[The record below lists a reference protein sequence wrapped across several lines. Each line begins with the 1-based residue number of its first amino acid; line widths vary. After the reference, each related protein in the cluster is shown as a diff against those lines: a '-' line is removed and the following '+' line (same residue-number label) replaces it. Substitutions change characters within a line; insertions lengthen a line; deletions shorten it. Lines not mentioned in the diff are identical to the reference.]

1 MTTDQLMDF
10 QRATVDYVLRR
21 LYDDGPEATDR
32 FLVADE
38 VGMGKTM
45 VARGVIAGAIERL
58 ENDAAV
64 DRIDVV
70 YICSNADIARQNV
83 AKLDVIGDR
92 TRPLSTRISL
102 LATQVRDL
110 DRPPPPN
117 RAKTVN
123 LIALTPGTSFS
134 TGQATGKVE
143 ERALLYHALRR
154 RGVVGSSDEALQRV
168 LQGNESEVGQ
178 QRWAYEVSKL
188 DLSDHRP
195 DDAIVAEFQRA
206 LAHSDL
212 VNELASVASR
222 CTPEAIP
229 SELLQERSALVKALR
244 HTMSRSSIAALEP
257 DLIVLDEFQRFK
269 HLLQHPDE
277 GEETEVSRLA
287 AELFTYP
294 GAKVLLLSATP
305 YKPLTLAEEEQL
317 TGDNHYKDLLA
328 TVRFLAHPNG
338 PSVEAEAQGALARY
352 RDQLVTG
359 SGAHSAKHDVERT
372 LLRFMSR
379 TERPTLGE
387 AQMLT
392 ERTGGVSAPDAE
404 DLVELVGLKG
414 LARQVEA
421 QLSLDYWKS
430 SPYFMSFMDGYQL
443 SSRVKARLDDPA
455 VVTAVRDV
463 RSVRRSDVDSMRP
476 IEHGN
481 GRLRALVADTID
493 TGLWNLLW
501 LPPSMPYYSPGGVY
515 RDVDAIHATK
525 RLIFSSW
532 AAAPSAIAAL
542 TSHEA
547 QRRMVG
553 GRVGDPTPRL
563 TYDASSGR
571 AAGMTA
577 LALTVPIPQLA
588 AEVDPLDLA
597 RADADVVMPTEE
609 LLKRASRRIFHH
621 LGTQPASN
629 LAASQD
635 TWFWYAPLRLADY
648 DFLALHDVLA
658 GRRGSEGLRQHLDR
672 ANEARSGQVAL
683 TSFPSELAKWFAT
696 AAVASPGNCAWRAL
710 QRTIPADAVISETAI
725 LRGAAII
732 GDAFRTLF
740 NRAEVI
746 GLLSQVGTP
755 GLAYWQQ
762 VLEYCLAGNLQ
773 AVLDEYLHHLVGNE
787 RPTTDEEVERVARG
801 VADAIGFGRGRIQAF
816 DPDEMERPIN
826 FAPRFAVRYGNAR
839 GTVRSD
845 EDSTDRMSDVRS
857 AFNSPFWP
865 MVLAS
870 TSVGQEGIDFHWWC
884 HSLVHWNQPANVVD
898 LEQREGRVHR
908 FRGHAVRKN
917 VAAAHRADALR
928 SPESDPWDAAF
939 AAAGN
944 RRPADMNELWPS
956 WVYPGA
962 ATVRCWVPYFPLSK
976 EIDRAERLRRD
987 RALYRLAF
995 GQPRQEDLIGI
1006 LDADGVA
1013 ADPDHLR
1020 SLRIDLTPP
1029 PVADP
1034 PNRSED
1040 VPDPI
1045 QEARR

>member
-21 LYDDGPEATDR
+21 LYDDGPKVTDR

-45 VARGVIAGAIERL
+45 VARGVIGGAIERL

-83 AKLDVIGDR
+83 AKLDVIGDG
-92 TRPLSTRISL
+92 TRPLSTRISM
-102 LATQVRDL
+102 LATQIRDL
-110 DRPPPPN
+110 NRQPPEG
-117 RAKTVN
+117 RKLVN
-123 LIALTPGTSFS
+123 LIAFTPGTSFS
-134 TGQATGKVE
+134 TGHSGGQVA
-143 ERALLYHALRR
+143 ERALLVHLLLPLIDHDQVD
-154 RGVVGSSDEALQRV
+154 GLEDV
-168 LQGNESEVGQ
+168 LQGDVGDARW
-178 QRWAYEVSKL
+178 QR
-188 DLSDHRP
+188 
-195 DDAIVAEFQRA
+195 
-206 LAHSDL
+206 
-212 VNELASVASR
+212 EL
-222 CTPEAIP
+222 E
-229 SELLQERSALVKALR
+229 ALR
-244 HTMSRSSIAALEP
+244 LPGCEPDADITARFRTQLDNDLLDRVVRLVGTWGEQLEPDRELRQRRAATIRDLRNHLSRVSIAALEP

-287 AELFTYP
+287 TELFTYP

-305 YKPLTLAEEEQL
+305 YKSLTLAEEEQL

-352 RDQLVTG
+352 RDQLLTG
-359 SGAHSAKHDVERT
+359 GDALSAKHDVERT

-392 ERTGGVSAPDAE
+392 ERTGGVGAPDAE
-404 DLVELVGLKG
+404 DLVELVGLKD

-443 SSRVKARLDDPA
+443 SNRVKARLDDPHVLA
-455 VVTAVRDV
+455 VVHDV
-463 RSVRRSDVDSMRP
+463 RSVRRSDVESMRP
-476 IEHGN
+476 IEPGN
-481 GRLRALVADTID
+481 SRLRSLVADTID

-515 RDVDAIHATK
+515 RDVDATHATK

-577 LALTVPIPQLA
+577 LALTVPIPQVA
-588 AEVDPLDLA
+588 AEADPLDLA
-597 RADADVVMPTEE
+597 RGDADVVMPTDE
-609 LLKRASRRIFHH
+609 LLQRASRRIFHH

-629 LAASQD
+629 TAASQD

-683 TSFPSELAKWFAT
+683 TSFPGDLAKWFAT

-710 QRTIPADAVISETAI
+710 RRTIPADAAISDTAI

-787 RPTTDEEVERVARG
+787 RPTTDEEVEHVARG

-816 DPDEMERPIN
+816 DPAEVERPIN

-845 EDSTDRMSDVRS
+845 EDSADRLADVRA

-884 HSLVHWNQPANVVD
+884 HSLVHWNQPASVVD

-908 FRGHAVRKN
+908 YRGHAVRKN
-917 VAAAHRADALR
+917 VATAHRADALL
-928 SPESDPWDAAF
+928 SPQADPWTAAF
-939 AAAGN
+939 EAAAL
-944 RRPADMNELWPS
+944 RRPRDMNELWPS
-956 WVYPGA
+956 WVYPGKA
-962 ATVRCWVPYFPLSK
+962 KVRCWVPYFPLSR
-976 EIDRAERLRRD
+976 EIDRAGRLRRD

-1006 LDADGVA
+1006 LDANGLA
-1013 ADPDHLR
+1013 ADAERLR
-1020 SLRIDLTPP
+1020 ELRIDLAPP
-1029 PVADP
+1029 FADL
-1034 PNRSED
+1034 NDTAE
-1040 VPDPI
+1040 
-1045 QEARR
+1045 